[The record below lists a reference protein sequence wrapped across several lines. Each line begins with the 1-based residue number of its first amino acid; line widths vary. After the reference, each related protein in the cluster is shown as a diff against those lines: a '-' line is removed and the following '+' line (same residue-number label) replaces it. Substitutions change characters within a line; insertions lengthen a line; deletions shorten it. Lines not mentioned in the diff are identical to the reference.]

1 MARMELSIFA
11 RFHARPGQAEA
22 LAAALREVVPP
33 SRAESGCLFIEAYRS
48 IQDADL
54 FHIQSRWIDEPAFEF
69 HAGLAHT
76 VSFLARVQPLI
87 DHPMEVSRARR
98 LD

>member
-1 MARMELSIFA
+1 MELSIFG

-33 SRAESGCLFIEAYRS
+33 SRAEPGCVFIQAYRS
-48 IQDADL
+48 IHDADL
-54 FHIQSRWIDEPAFEF
+54 FHIHSRWVDEAAFEF

-76 VSFLARVQPLI
+76 LAFLARVQPLT
-87 DHPMEVSRARR
+87 DHPLEVSRVRP